1 MDSDGATIFLVA
13 PFCMLEFIELADALG
28 HSACIK
34 SSSLA
39 NPVSAGAKVKGADVF
54 LYRSQE
60 AHSIAVNTA

>member
-1 MDSDGATIFLVA
+1 
-13 PFCMLEFIELADALG
+13 MLKSLALADALG

-39 NPVSAGAKVKGADVF
+39 IPVSAGAKAKGADVF

-60 AHSIAVNTA
+60 AHSIAANAA